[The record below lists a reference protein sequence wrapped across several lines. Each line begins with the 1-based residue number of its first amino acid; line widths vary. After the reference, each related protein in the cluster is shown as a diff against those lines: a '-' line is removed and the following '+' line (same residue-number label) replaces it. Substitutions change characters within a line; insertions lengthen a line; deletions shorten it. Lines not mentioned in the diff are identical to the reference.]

1 MNDRLLLLC
10 LLPGMSRVEALEPR
24 VHGRA
29 RDTSN
34 DDELHF
40 GVTKRMAYATNTPGI
55 EGAQWTGIVTQVGGR
70 GRWGTGWA

>member
-1 MNDRLLLLC
+1 
-10 LLPGMSRVEALEPR
+10 MSRVEALEPR

-29 RDTSN
+29 RDTTN

-55 EGAQWTGIVTQVGGR
+55 EGAQWTGIVTQVGRQEAEVTRR
-70 GRWGTGWA
+70 GARRFKRVGYA